1 MPPHDDEQ
9 RREKYGSKHVGVS
22 ICVESDSRDCND
34 RKQGG
39 RDALF
44 RQKRNSNGS
53 RTGRG
58 VQPRKS
64 GKSTEGI
71 QSVQEEL

>member
-1 MPPHDDEQ
+1 MPPQDDEK
-9 RREKYGSKHVGVS
+9 RGEKYSRKHVGVS
-22 ICVESDSRDCND
+22 ICAERDSWDCND

-53 RTGRG
+53 RAGRG

-64 GKSTEGI
+64 GKSTQGI
-71 QSVQEEL
+71 QDVQEEL